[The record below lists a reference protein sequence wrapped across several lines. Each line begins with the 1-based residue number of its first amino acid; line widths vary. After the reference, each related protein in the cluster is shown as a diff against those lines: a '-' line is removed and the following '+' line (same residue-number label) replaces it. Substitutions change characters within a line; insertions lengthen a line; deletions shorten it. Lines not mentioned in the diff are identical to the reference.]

1 MLERPP
7 GGTTIRRPAGLM
19 GMSSG
24 VGGPGQ
30 GQEERKISRLHEKRT
45 HEAAWVEK
53 NSSQFKEQRELQQHI
68 KDCCLYS
75 CCSEEKQTRGKSDKN
90 KNPSRAFALL
100 IYQHFK
106 LNISS
111 KHSNNCCHILALF
124 KTQEVFQDTLLL
136 PTMCRMCHRADSE
149 HKF

>member
-30 GQEERKISRLHEKRT
+30 GQKERKISRLHEKRT
-45 HEAAWVEK
+45 HEVARVEK
-53 NSSQFKEQRELQQHI
+53 NVSQFKEQTEPRAKATFKGLWSVLQIHPELLLSSTIENWHHI
-68 KDCCLYS
+68 S
-75 CCSEEKQTRGKSDKN
+75 TFQ
-90 KNPSRAFALL
+90 
-100 IYQHFK
+100 
-106 LNISS
+106 ISS
-111 KHSNNCCHILALF
+111 KHSNNCCHILASF

-136 PTMCRMCHRADSE
+136 TRIYRTCHWADRQAQILVD
-149 HKF
+149 HI